1 MVFPEYLILY
11 QYFLYIACVLSVD
24 PSFFRNPKCFHTADL
39 FQREDTIVSAS
50 SWLLLGLALLL
61 LLVAKLDT
69 LPLEHALM
77 LACLTE
83 ECSNA
88 WEWLGA
94 LGWK

>member
-11 QYFLYIACVLSVD
+11 QHFLYIACVLSVD
-24 PSFFRNPKCFHTADL
+24 HTADL